1 MRNTDNNKVGV
12 SSFPPYKLSLPR
24 HPGIHRCADEGGK
37 VEGEAQGPP
46 DMLHKFLKDVDNG
59 PIHAHVVRLDKEE
72 RGVIEGDENFVVR
85 R

>member
-1 MRNTDNNKVGV
+1 
-12 SSFPPYKLSLPR
+12 
-24 HPGIHRCADEGGK
+24 
-37 VEGEAQGPP
+37 
-46 DMLHKFLKDVDNG
+46 MLHKFLKDVDNG